1 MLTRLI
7 VTEKPSVAMRYA
19 SVLGVKGRQDGYL
32 EGRGYLISWCFG
44 HLWGLADADAYDPKY
59 KKWNQSDLP
68 ILPTTW
74 QYQLL
79 PGSQKQMALLRRLMD
94 RADVTEIVNACDP
107 GREGELIFRNV
118 YNLAQCTKP
127 MLRLWVSSM
136 EDEAIREGFAHLRPG
151 LAFNGVYEA
160 ALCRAQADWL
170 VGINATRLF
179 STAYH
184 RTLVIGRVI
193 SPTLSMVVNREQEI
207 AGHKPETFYKV
218 AFQCAGLTAV
228 TEKMDKAQAE
238 ALAAQCAGQ
247 TAVVEE
253 LRETEQVRTAP
264 ALLDLTALQRLANK
278 QLGYTAQQTLDYAQS
293 LYEKKLLTYPRTDSR
308 YLTEDM
314 ADGVSSLAQLCAA
327 IAEEDPPEAILEKQ
341 VCCNGKVTDHTALLP
356 TRSAGAADLSVL
368 PAPELKLLQL
378 VARQVLLSVSPPWV
392 RKETE
397 VTLSCGGARFT
408 AKGVITT
415 QPGWRT
421 YQPSEEKTLPQL
433 TQGQELAVGQAE
445 VKEGVTK
452 PPAHYTE
459 ASLLAAMEQAGRQ
472 DQPEDAHNGAPAQ
485 AQRSGLRGEK
495 EGQRNGADARLPAGA
510 ASWSLSRRGIG
521 TAATRAGILER
532 LVSQGFVQRVKSKDG
547 QAAMLIPAQGG
558 SALAAILP
566 EPLRSPQLTAQW
578 EWSLQKIED
587 GLLEPEA
594 FLAEVQ
600 EMVTGLVSGFTPV
613 EDAEYL
619 FPSNRPVVGTC
630 PRCGRE
636 VTESPK
642 GFFCENPRCRFA
654 LWRDNRFFTNKQFAL
669 TKEKA
674 QALLQ
679 HGEVFAEHLYS
690 EKTGSYYD
698 ATIALDTS
706 APVPRY
712 FLKYGQ

>member
-59 KKWNQSDLP
+59 KKWNQTDLP

-218 AFQCAGLTAV
+218 AIRCAGLTAV

-327 IAEEDPPEAILEKQ
+327 IAEEDPPEAILAGQ

-368 PAPELKLLQL
+368 PSPELKLLQL
-378 VARQVLLSVSPPWV
+378 VARQVLLAVSPPWV

-397 VTLSCGGARFT
+397 VTISCSGARFT
-408 AKGVITT
+408 AKGNVTT
-415 QPGWRT
+415 QPGWRK

-433 TQGQELAVGQAE
+433 TQGQELAVDQAE

-459 ASLLAAMEQAGRQ
+459 ASLLAAMEQAGREE
-472 DQPEDAHNGAPAQ
+472 QPKDT
-485 AQRSGLRGEK
+485 QRK
-495 EGQRNGADARLPAGA
+495 
-510 ASWSLSRRGIG
+510 GIG

-532 LVSQGFVQRVKSKDG
+532 LVNQGFVQRVKGKDG
-547 QAAMLIPAQGG
+547 QAAALIPAQSG

-594 FLAEVQ
+594 FLSEVQ
-600 EMVTGLVSGFTPV
+600 EMVTGLVSDFAPV

-698 ATIALDTS
+698 ATIVLDTS

>member
-7 VTEKPSVAMRYA
+7 VTEKPSVAMRYSA
-19 SVLGVKGRQDGYL
+19 VLGVKGRQDGYL
-32 EGRGYLISWCFG
+32 EGRDYLISWCFG
-44 HLWGLADADAYDPKY
+44 HLWGLADAVAYDPKY
-59 KKWNQSDLP
+59 KKWNQTDLP

-94 RADVTEIVNACDP
+94 REDVTEIVNACDP

-207 AGHKPETFYKV
+207 AGHKSETFYRV
-218 AFQCAGLTAV
+218 CLTCEGVVFQS
-228 TEKMDKAQAE
+228 EKLDQAQAE

-247 TAVVEE
+247 TVVVEE

-314 ADGVSSLAQLCAA
+314 ADGVPALAQLCAT

-356 TRSAGAADLSVL
+356 THSAGAADLSVL

-378 VARQVLLSVSPPWV
+378 VAHQVLLAVSPPWV

-397 VTLSCGGARFT
+397 VTISCSGAHFT
-408 AKGVITT
+408 AKGSVTT

-433 TQGQELAVGQAE
+433 TQGQELAVDQAE

-472 DQPEDAHNGAPAQ
+472 DQPEDAQ
-485 AQRSGLRGEK
+485 
-495 EGQRNGADARLPAGA
+495 
-510 ASWSLSRRGIG
+510 RRGIG

-532 LVSQGFVQRVKSKDG
+532 LVSQGFVQRVKGKDG
-547 QAAMLIPAQGG
+547 QAATLIPAQSG

-587 GLLEPEA
+587 GLLEPEV

-654 LWRDNRFFTNKQFAL
+654 LWRDNRFFTNKQFYL

-698 ATIALDTS
+698 ATIVLDTS

>member
-44 HLWGLADADAYDPKY
+44 HLWGLADAVAYDPKY

-94 RADVTEIVNACDP
+94 REDVTEIVNACDP

-207 AGHKPETFYKV
+207 AGHKPETFYRV
-218 AFQCAGLTAV
+218 CLTCEGVVFQS
-228 TEKMDKAQAE
+228 EKLDQAQAE

-314 ADGVSSLAQLCAA
+314 ADGVPALAQLCAA
-327 IAEEDPPEAILEKQ
+327 ITEEDPPEAILEKQ

-368 PAPELKLLQL
+368 PTPELKLLQL
-378 VARQVLLSVSPPWV
+378 VAHQVLLAVSPPWV

-408 AKGVITT
+408 AKGAFTT
-415 QPGWRT
+415 LPGWRK
-421 YQPSEEKTLPQL
+421 YQPSEDKALPQL
-433 TQGQELAVGQAE
+433 TQGQELSVDHAE

-459 ASLLAAMEQAGRQ
+459 ASLLAAMEQAGREE
-472 DQPEDAHNGAPAQ
+472 QP
-485 AQRSGLRGEK
+485 K
-495 EGQRNGADARLPAGA
+495 ETQ
-510 ASWSLSRRGIG
+510 RRGIG

-532 LVSQGFVQRVKSKDG
+532 LVSQGFVQRVKGKDG
-547 QAAMLIPAQGG
+547 QAATLIPAQSG

-594 FLAEVQ
+594 FLSEVQ
-600 EMVTGLVSGFTPV
+600 EMVTGLVADFAPV

-698 ATIALDTS
+698 ATIVLDTS

>member
-1 MLTRLI
+1 MNKRYINQDKYGGMLTRLI
-7 VTEKPSVAMRYA
+7 ITEKPSVAMRYA
-19 SVLGVKGRQDGYL
+19 AVLGVKGRQDGYM

-44 HLWGLADADAYDPKY
+44 HLWGLADAVAYDPKY
-59 KKWNQSDLP
+59 KKWNQADLP

-218 AFQCAGLTAV
+218 AIQCAGLTAV

-356 TRSAGAADLSVL
+356 TRSAGEADLSVL

-378 VARQVLLSVSPPWV
+378 VAHQVLLAVSPPWV
-392 RKETE
+392 RQETE

-408 AKGVITT
+408 AKGTFTT

-421 YQPSEEKTLPQL
+421 YQPSEEKALPQL
-433 TQGQELAVGQAE
+433 TQGQELTVDHAE

-459 ASLLAAMEQAGRQ
+459 ASLLAAMEQAGREE
-472 DQPEDAHNGAPAQ
+472 QPKD
-485 AQRSGLRGEK
+485 AQRK
-495 EGQRNGADARLPAGA
+495 
-510 ASWSLSRRGIG
+510 GIG

-532 LVSQGFVQRVKSKDG
+532 LVNQGFVQRVKGKDG
-547 QAAMLIPAQGG
+547 QGATLIPAQSG

-698 ATIALDTS
+698 ATIVLDTS

>member
-59 KKWNQSDLP
+59 KKWNQTDLP

-94 RADVTEIVNACDP
+94 REDVTEIVNACDP

-136 EDEAIREGFAHLRPG
+136 EDEAIREGFARLRPG

-218 AFQCAGLTAV
+218 AIQYTGLTAV

-314 ADGVSSLAQLCAA
+314 ADGVPALAQLCAA

-368 PAPELKLLQL
+368 PTPELKLLQL
-378 VARQVLLSVSPPWV
+378 VAHQVLLAVSPPWV

-397 VTLSCGGARFT
+397 VTLSCGGACFT
-408 AKGVITT
+408 VKGTVTT

-421 YQPSEEKTLPQL
+421 YQPSEEKALPQL
-433 TQGQELAVGQAE
+433 TQGQELAVEQAE

-459 ASLLAAMEQAGRQ
+459 ASLLAAMEQAGR
-472 DQPEDAHNGAPAQ
+472 DEQP
-485 AQRSGLRGEK
+485 K
-495 EGQRNGADARLPAGA
+495 ETQ
-510 ASWSLSRRGIG
+510 RRGIG

-532 LVSQGFVQRVKSKDG
+532 LVNQGFVQRVKGKDG
-547 QAAMLIPAQGG
+547 QAATLIPAQSG

-594 FLAEVQ
+594 FLSEVQ
-600 EMVTGLVSGFTPV
+600 EMVKGLVSGFTPV

-654 LWRDNRFFTNKQFAL
+654 LWRDNRFFTNKQFTL

-698 ATIALDTS
+698 ATIVLDTS

>member
-7 VTEKPSVAMRYA
+7 ITEKPSVAMRYA
-19 SVLGVKGRQDGYL
+19 AVLGVKGRQDGYL

-44 HLWGLADADAYDPKY
+44 HLWGLADAVAYDPKY
-59 KKWNQSDLP
+59 KKWNQTDLP
-68 ILPTTW
+68 ILPATW

-79 PGSQKQMALLRRLMD
+79 PRSQKQMALLRRLMD

-193 SPTLSMVVNREQEI
+193 SPTLSMVVSREQEI

-218 AFQCAGLTAV
+218 AIQCAGLTAV

-314 ADGVSSLAQLCAA
+314 ADGVPALAQLCAA

-378 VARQVLLSVSPPWV
+378 VAHQVLLAVSPPWV
-392 RKETE
+392 RQETE

-408 AKGVITT
+408 AKGVVTT

-421 YQPSEEKTLPQL
+421 YQPQEEKALPQL
-433 TQGQELAVGQAE
+433 TQGQELAVDHAE

-459 ASLLAAMEQAGRQ
+459 ASLLAAMEQAGR
-472 DQPEDAHNGAPAQ
+472 DEQPKEAQ
-485 AQRSGLRGEK
+485 
-495 EGQRNGADARLPAGA
+495 
-510 ASWSLSRRGIG
+510 RRGIG

-532 LVSQGFVQRVKSKDG
+532 LVNQGFVQRVKGKDG
-547 QAAMLIPAQGG
+547 QAATLIPAQSG

-594 FLAEVQ
+594 FLSEVQ
-600 EMVTGLVSGFTPV
+600 KMVTGLVSGFAPV

-654 LWRDNRFFTNKQFAL
+654 LWRDNRFFTNKQFSL

-674 QALLQ
+674 QTLLQ

-698 ATIALDTS
+698 ATIVLDTS

>member
-1 MLTRLI
+1 MNKRYINQDKYGGMLTRLI
-7 VTEKPSVAMRYA
+7 ITEKPSVAMRYA
-19 SVLGVKGRQDGYL
+19 AVLGVKGRQDGYL

-207 AGHKPETFYKV
+207 AGHKPETFYRV
-218 AFQCAGLTAV
+218 CLTCEGVVFQS
-228 TEKMDKAQAE
+228 EKLDQAQAE

-247 TAVVEE
+247 TAVVEK

-314 ADGVSSLAQLCAA
+314 ADGVFSLAQLCAA
-327 IAEEDPPEAILEKQ
+327 IAEEEPPETILAGQ
-341 VCCNGKVTDHTALLP
+341 VCCNGKVTDHMALLP

-368 PAPELKLLQL
+368 PTPELKLLQL
-378 VARQVLLSVSPPWV
+378 VAHQVLLAVSPPWV
-392 RKETE
+392 RTETE

-408 AKGVITT
+408 VKGTVTT
-415 QPGWRT
+415 QPGWRR
-421 YQPSEEKTLPQL
+421 YQPSEEKALPQL
-433 TQGQELAVGQAE
+433 TQGQELAIKQAE

-459 ASLLAAMEQAGRQ
+459 ASLLAAMEQAER
-472 DQPEDAHNGAPAQ
+472 DEQP
-485 AQRSGLRGEK
+485 K
-495 EGQRNGADARLPAGA
+495 ETQ
-510 ASWSLSRRGIG
+510 RRGIG

-532 LVSQGFVQRVKSKDG
+532 LVSQGFVQRVKGKDG
-547 QAAMLIPAQGG
+547 QAATLIPAQSG

-594 FLAEVQ
+594 FLSEVQ
-600 EMVTGLVSGFTPV
+600 EMVTGLVSDFAPV
-613 EDAEYL
+613 ENAEYL

-630 PRCGRE
+630 PHCGRE

-654 LWRDNRFFTNKQFAL
+654 LWRDNRFFTNKQFYL

-698 ATIALDTS
+698 ATIVLDTS

>member
-1 MLTRLI
+1 
-7 VTEKPSVAMRYA
+7 MRYSA
-19 SVLGVKGRQDGYL
+19 VLGVKGRQDGYL

-44 HLWGLADADAYDPKY
+44 HLWGLADAVAYDPKY
-59 KKWNQSDLP
+59 KKWNQTDLP
-68 ILPTTW
+68 ILPSTW

-79 PGSQKQMALLRRLMD
+79 PRSQKQMVLLRRLMD
-94 RADVTEIVNACDP
+94 REDVTEIVNACDP

-218 AFQCAGLTAV
+218 AIQCAGLTAI

-238 ALAAQCAGQ
+238 ALAALCARQ

-314 ADGVSSLAQLCAA
+314 ADSVPELAQLCAA

-378 VARQVLLSVSPPWV
+378 VARQVLLAVSPPWV
-392 RKETE
+392 RQETE
-397 VTLSCGGARFT
+397 VTLSCGVARFT
-408 AKGVITT
+408 AKGTVTT

-421 YQPSEEKTLPQL
+421 YQPSEEKALPQL
-433 TQGQELAVGQAE
+433 TQGQELAVEQAE

-472 DQPEDAHNGAPAQ
+472 DQPENAQ
-485 AQRSGLRGEK
+485 
-495 EGQRNGADARLPAGA
+495 
-510 ASWSLSRRGIG
+510 RRGIG

-532 LVSQGFVQRVKSKDG
+532 LVSQGFVQRVKGKDG
-547 QAAMLIPAQGG
+547 QAATLIPAQSG

-587 GLLEPEA
+587 GLLEPEG
-594 FLAEVQ
+594 FLSEVQ
-600 EMVTGLVSGFTPV
+600 EMVKGLVADFAPV
-613 EDAEYL
+613 EDTEYL

-698 ATIALDTS
+698 ATIVLDTS

>member
-1 MLTRLI
+1 MNKRYINQDKYGGMLTRLI
-7 VTEKPSVAMRYA
+7 ITEKPSVAMRYA
-19 SVLGVKGRQDGYL
+19 AVLGVKGRQDGYL

-44 HLWGLADADAYDPKY
+44 HLWGLADAVAYDPKY

-207 AGHKPETFYKV
+207 ARHKPETFYKV
-218 AFQCAGLTAV
+218 VIQCAGLTAV

-314 ADGVSSLAQLCAA
+314 ADGVPALAQLCAA

-368 PAPELKLLQL
+368 PTPELKLLQL
-378 VARQVLLSVSPPWV
+378 VAHQVLLAVSPPWV

-397 VTLSCGGARFT
+397 VTLSCSGARFT
-408 AKGVITT
+408 AKGTVTT
-415 QPGWRT
+415 QPGWRR

-433 TQGQELAVGQAE
+433 TQGQELAVEQAE

-459 ASLLAAMEQAGRQ
+459 ASLLAAMEQAGK
-472 DQPEDAHNGAPAQ
+472 DEQP
-485 AQRSGLRGEK
+485 K
-495 EGQRNGADARLPAGA
+495 ETQ
-510 ASWSLSRRGIG
+510 RRGIG

-532 LVSQGFVQRVKSKDG
+532 LVSQGFVQRVKGKDG
-547 QAAMLIPAQGG
+547 QAATLIPAQSG

-594 FLAEVQ
+594 FLSEVQ

-654 LWRDNRFFTNKQFAL
+654 LWRDNRFFTNKQFSL

-679 HGEVFAEHLYS
+679 RGEVFAEHLYS

-698 ATIALDTS
+698 ATIVLDTS

>member
-1 MLTRLI
+1 
-7 VTEKPSVAMRYA
+7 MRYA
-19 SVLGVKGRQDGYL
+19 AVLGVKGRQDGYL

-44 HLWGLADADAYDPKY
+44 HLWGLADAVAYDPKY

-94 RADVTEIVNACDP
+94 REDVTEIVNACDP

-207 AGHKPETFYKV
+207 AGHKPETFYRV
-218 AFQCAGLTAV
+218 CLTCEGVVFQS
-228 TEKMDKAQAE
+228 EKMDQAQAE
-238 ALAAQCAGQ
+238 ALAAQCSGQ

-314 ADGVSSLAQLCAA
+314 ADGIPVLAQLCAA
-327 IAEEDPPEAILEKQ
+327 ITEEDPPEAILAGQ

-368 PAPELKLLQL
+368 PTPELKLLQL
-378 VARQVLLSVSPPWV
+378 VAHQVLLAVSPPWV
-392 RKETE
+392 RQETE
-397 VTLSCGGARFT
+397 ATLSCGGARFT
-408 AKGVITT
+408 AKGTVTT
-415 QPGWRT
+415 QPGWRK

-433 TQGQELAVGQAE
+433 TQGQELAVDQAE

-459 ASLLAAMEQAGRQ
+459 ASLLAAMEQAGREE
-472 DQPEDAHNGAPAQ
+472 QP
-485 AQRSGLRGEK
+485 K
-495 EGQRNGADARLPAGA
+495 ETQ
-510 ASWSLSRRGIG
+510 RRGIG

-532 LVSQGFVQRVKSKDG
+532 LVSQGFVQRVKGKDG
-547 QAAMLIPAQGG
+547 QAATLIPAQSG

-594 FLAEVQ
+594 FLSEVQ
-600 EMVTGLVSGFTPV
+600 EMVTGLVADFAPV

-698 ATIALDTS
+698 ATIVLDTS

>member
-59 KKWNQSDLP
+59 KKWNQADLP

-94 RADVTEIVNACDP
+94 REDVTEIVNACDP

-218 AFQCAGLTAV
+218 EIQCAGLTAV

-238 ALAAQCAGQ
+238 AQAAQCAGQ
-247 TAVVEE
+247 IAVVEE

-314 ADGVSSLAQLCAA
+314 ADGVPALAQFCAA
-327 IAEEDPPEAILEKQ
+327 IVEEEPPEAILAGQ

-368 PAPELKLLQL
+368 PTPELKLLQL
-378 VARQVLLSVSPPWV
+378 VAHQVLLAVSPPWV

-408 AKGVITT
+408 AKGAFTT
-415 QPGWRT
+415 LPGWRK

-433 TQGQELAVGQAE
+433 TQGQELTVDHAE

-459 ASLLAAMEQAGRQ
+459 ASLLAAMEQAGREE
-472 DQPEDAHNGAPAQ
+472 QPKDT
-485 AQRSGLRGEK
+485 QRK
-495 EGQRNGADARLPAGA
+495 
-510 ASWSLSRRGIG
+510 GIG

-532 LVSQGFVQRVKSKDG
+532 LVSQGFVQRVKGKDD
-547 QAAMLIPAQGG
+547 QAATLIPAQSG

-587 GLLEPEA
+587 GLLEPEV
-594 FLAEVQ
+594 FLSEVQ
-600 EMVTGLVSGFTPV
+600 EMVMGLVSDFAPV

-698 ATIALDTS
+698 ATIVLDTS

>member
-7 VTEKPSVAMRYA
+7 ITEKPSVAMRYA
-19 SVLGVKGRQDGYL
+19 AVLGVKGRQDGYL

-44 HLWGLADADAYDPKY
+44 HLWGLADAVAYDPKY
-59 KKWNQSDLP
+59 KKWNQADLP

-74 QYQLL
+74 RYQLL

-118 YNLAQCTKP
+118 YNLALCTKP

-207 AGHKPETFYKV
+207 ARHKPETFYKV
-218 AFQCAGLTAV
+218 VIQCAGLTAV

-314 ADGVSSLAQLCAA
+314 ADGVPALAQLCAA

-368 PAPELKLLQL
+368 PTPELKLLQL
-378 VARQVLLSVSPPWV
+378 VAHQVLLAVSPPWV

-397 VTLSCGGARFT
+397 VTISCSGARFT
-408 AKGVITT
+408 AKGNVTT
-415 QPGWRT
+415 QPGWRR

-433 TQGQELAVGQAE
+433 TQGQELAVDHAE

-532 LVSQGFVQRVKSKDG
+532 LVNQGFVQRVKGKDG
-547 QAAMLIPAQGG
+547 QAATLIPAQSG

-566 EPLRSPQLTAQW
+566 APLRSPQLTAQW

-587 GLLEPEA
+587 GLLEPEV
-594 FLAEVQ
+594 FLSEVQ
-600 EMVTGLVSGFTPV
+600 EMVTGLVSDFAPV

-698 ATIALDTS
+698 TTIVLDTS

>member
-1 MLTRLI
+1 
-7 VTEKPSVAMRYA
+7 MRYSA
-19 SVLGVKGRQDGYL
+19 VLGVKGRQDGYL
-32 EGRGYLISWCFG
+32 EGRGYLVSWCFG
-44 HLWGLADADAYDPKY
+44 HLWGLADAVAYDPKY
-59 KKWNQSDLP
+59 KKWNQTDLP

-207 AGHKPETFYKV
+207 AGHKSETFYRV
-218 AFQCAGLTAV
+218 CLTCEGVVFQS
-228 TEKMDKAQAE
+228 EKLDQAQAE

-314 ADGVSSLAQLCAA
+314 ADGVPALAQLCAA

-378 VARQVLLSVSPPWV
+378 VARQVLLAVSPPWV
-392 RKETE
+392 RMETE
-397 VTLSCGGARFT
+397 VTLSCGGAYFT
-408 AKGVITT
+408 AKGAVTT

-421 YQPSEEKTLPQL
+421 YQPSEEKALPQL
-433 TQGQELAVGQAE
+433 TQGQELTVDHAE

-459 ASLLAAMEQAGRQ
+459 ASLLAAMEQAGR
-472 DQPEDAHNGAPAQ
+472 DEQP
-485 AQRSGLRGEK
+485 K
-495 EGQRNGADARLPAGA
+495 ETQ
-510 ASWSLSRRGIG
+510 RRGIG

-532 LVSQGFVQRVKSKDG
+532 LVSQGFVQRVKGKDG
-547 QAAMLIPAQGG
+547 QAATLIPAQSG

-600 EMVTGLVSGFTPV
+600 EMVTGLVSDFAPV

-630 PRCGRE
+630 PCCGRE

-698 ATIALDTS
+698 ATIVLDTS

>member
-59 KKWNQSDLP
+59 KKWNQADLP

-94 RADVTEIVNACDP
+94 REDVTEIVNACDP

-218 AFQCAGLTAV
+218 EIQCAGLTAV

-238 ALAAQCAGQ
+238 AQAAQCAGQ
-247 TAVVEE
+247 IAVVEE

-314 ADGVSSLAQLCAA
+314 ADGVPALAQFCAA
-327 IAEEDPPEAILEKQ
+327 IVEEEPPEAILAGQ

-368 PAPELKLLQL
+368 PTPELKLLQL
-378 VARQVLLSVSPPWV
+378 VAHQVLLAVSPPWV

-397 VTLSCGGARFT
+397 VTISCSGARFT
-408 AKGVITT
+408 AKGAVTT
-415 QPGWRT
+415 QPGWRK
-421 YQPSEEKTLPQL
+421 YQPQEEKTMPLL
-433 TQGQELAVGQAE
+433 TQGQELAVDHAE

-459 ASLLAAMEQAGRQ
+459 ASLLAAMEQAGREE
-472 DQPEDAHNGAPAQ
+472 QPKDT
-485 AQRSGLRGEK
+485 QRK
-495 EGQRNGADARLPAGA
+495 
-510 ASWSLSRRGIG
+510 GIG

-532 LVSQGFVQRVKSKDG
+532 LVSQGFVQRVKGKDD
-547 QAAMLIPAQGG
+547 QAATLIPAQSG

-587 GLLEPEA
+587 GLLEPEV
-594 FLAEVQ
+594 FLSEVQ
-600 EMVTGLVSGFTPV
+600 EMVKGLVADFAPV

-698 ATIALDTS
+698 ATIVLDTS

>member
-7 VTEKPSVAMRYA
+7 ITEKPSVAMRYA
-19 SVLGVKGRQDGYL
+19 AVLGVKGRQDGYL

-44 HLWGLADADAYDPKY
+44 HLWGLADAVAYDPKY

-218 AFQCAGLTAV
+218 EIQCAGLTAV

-238 ALAAQCAGQ
+238 AQAAQCAGQ
-247 TAVVEE
+247 IAVVEE

-314 ADGVSSLAQLCAA
+314 ADGVPALAQLCAA

-368 PAPELKLLQL
+368 PTPELKLLQL
-378 VARQVLLSVSPPWV
+378 VAHQVLLAVSPPWV
-392 RKETE
+392 RQETE
-397 VTLSCGGARFT
+397 VTLSCGGTRFT
-408 AKGVITT
+408 VKGTYTT
-415 QPGWRT
+415 QPGWRR

-433 TQGQELAVGQAE
+433 TQGQELAVEHAE

-459 ASLLAAMEQAGRQ
+459 ASLLAAMEQAGR
-472 DQPEDAHNGAPAQ
+472 DEQP
-485 AQRSGLRGEK
+485 K
-495 EGQRNGADARLPAGA
+495 ETQ
-510 ASWSLSRRGIG
+510 RRGIG

-532 LVSQGFVQRVKSKDG
+532 LVNQGFVQRVKGKDG
-547 QAAMLIPAQGG
+547 QAATLIPAQSG

-566 EPLRSPQLTAQW
+566 DPLRSPQLTAQW

-587 GLLEPEA
+587 GLLESEV
-594 FLAEVQ
+594 FLSEVQ

-679 HGEVFAEHLYS
+679 RGEVFAEHLYS

-698 ATIALDTS
+698 ATIVLDTS

>member
-59 KKWNQSDLP
+59 KKWNQTDLP

-94 RADVTEIVNACDP
+94 REDVTEIVNACDP

-136 EDEAIREGFAHLRPG
+136 EDEAIREGFARLRPG

-207 AGHKPETFYKV
+207 ASHKPQTFYKV
-218 AFQCAGLTAV
+218 AIECAGLTAV

-238 ALAAQCAGQ
+238 ALATQCAGQ

-314 ADGVSSLAQLCAA
+314 ADGVPALAQFCAA
-327 IAEEDPPEAILEKQ
+327 IVEEEPPEAILAGQ

-368 PAPELKLLQL
+368 PTPELKLLQL
-378 VARQVLLSVSPPWV
+378 VAHQVLLAVSPPWV

-397 VTLSCGGARFT
+397 VTLSCGGTRFT
-408 AKGVITT
+408 VKGTYTT

-421 YQPSEEKTLPQL
+421 YQPSEEKALPQL
-433 TQGQELAVGQAE
+433 TQGQELAVEQAE

-459 ASLLAAMEQAGRQ
+459 ASLLAAMEQAGR
-472 DQPEDAHNGAPAQ
+472 DEQP
-485 AQRSGLRGEK
+485 K
-495 EGQRNGADARLPAGA
+495 ETQ
-510 ASWSLSRRGIG
+510 RRGIG

-532 LVSQGFVQRVKSKDG
+532 LVNQGFVQRVKGKDG
-547 QAAMLIPAQGG
+547 QAATLIPAQSG

-594 FLAEVQ
+594 FLSEVQ
-600 EMVTGLVSGFTPV
+600 EMVKGLVSGFTPV

-698 ATIALDTS
+698 ATIVLDTS

>member
-19 SVLGVKGRQDGYL
+19 AVLGVKGRQDGYL
-32 EGRGYLISWCFG
+32 EGRDYLISWCFG
-44 HLWGLADADAYDPKY
+44 HLWGLADAVAYDPKY
-59 KKWNQSDLP
+59 KKWNQTDLP

-94 RADVTEIVNACDP
+94 REDVTEIVNACDP

-207 AGHKPETFYKV
+207 AGHKPETFYRV
-218 AFQCAGLTAV
+218 CLTCEGVVFQS
-228 TEKMDKAQAE
+228 EKMDQAQAE
-238 ALAAQCAGQ
+238 ALAAQCSGQ

-253 LRETEQVRTAP
+253 LLETEQVRTAP

-314 ADGVSSLAQLCAA
+314 ADGIPVLAQLCAA
-327 IAEEDPPEAILEKQ
+327 ITEEDPPEAILAGQ

-368 PAPELKLLQL
+368 PTPELKLLQL
-378 VARQVLLSVSPPWV
+378 VAHQVLLAVSPPWV
-392 RKETE
+392 RQETE
-397 VTLSCGGARFT
+397 ATLSCGGARFT
-408 AKGVITT
+408 AKGTVTT
-415 QPGWRT
+415 QPGWRK

-433 TQGQELAVGQAE
+433 TQGQELAVDQAE

-459 ASLLAAMEQAGRQ
+459 ASLLAAMEQAGREE
-472 DQPEDAHNGAPAQ
+472 QP
-485 AQRSGLRGEK
+485 K
-495 EGQRNGADARLPAGA
+495 ETQ
-510 ASWSLSRRGIG
+510 RRGIG

-532 LVSQGFVQRVKSKDG
+532 LVSQGFVQRVRGKDG
-547 QAAMLIPAQGG
+547 QTATLIPAQSG

-594 FLAEVQ
+594 FLSEVQ
-600 EMVTGLVSGFTPV
+600 EMVTGLVADFAPV

-698 ATIALDTS
+698 ATIVLDTS

>member
-1 MLTRLI
+1 MNKRYINQDKYGGMLTRLI
-7 VTEKPSVAMRYA
+7 ITEKPSVAMRYA
-19 SVLGVKGRQDGYL
+19 AVLGVKGRQDGYL
-32 EGRGYLISWCFG
+32 EGRGYLVSWCFG
-44 HLWGLADADAYDPKY
+44 HLWGLADAVAYAPKY
-59 KKWNQSDLP
+59 KKWNQNDLP

-94 RADVTEIVNACDP
+94 REDVTEIVNACDP

-207 AGHKPETFYKV
+207 ASYKPETFYKV
-218 AFQCAGLTAV
+218 AIQCAGLTAV

-238 ALAAQCAGQ
+238 ALAAQCARQ

-314 ADGVSSLAQLCAA
+314 ADGVPELAQLCAA

-378 VARQVLLSVSPPWV
+378 VAHQVLLAVSPPWV
-392 RKETE
+392 RQETE
-397 VTLSCGGARFT
+397 VTLSCGGAYFT
-408 AKGVITT
+408 AKGVVTT
-415 QPGWRT
+415 QPGWRR
-421 YQPSEEKTLPQL
+421 YQPSEEKALPQL
-433 TQGQELAVGQAE
+433 TQGQELAVEQAE

-472 DQPEDAHNGAPAQ
+472 DQPEDAQ
-485 AQRSGLRGEK
+485 
-495 EGQRNGADARLPAGA
+495 
-510 ASWSLSRRGIG
+510 RRGIG

-532 LVSQGFVQRVKSKDG
+532 LVNQGFVQRVKGKDG
-547 QAAMLIPAQGG
+547 QAATLISAQSG

-587 GLLEPEA
+587 GLLESEV
-594 FLAEVQ
+594 FLSEVQ
-600 EMVTGLVSGFTPV
+600 EMVTGLVSNFVPV

-654 LWRDNRFFTNKQFAL
+654 LWRDNRFFTNKQFSL

-674 QALLQ
+674 QALLKQ
-679 HGEVFAEHLYS
+679 GEVFAEHLYS

-698 ATIALDTS
+698 ATIVLDTS

>member
-1 MLTRLI
+1 
-7 VTEKPSVAMRYA
+7 MRYA
-19 SVLGVKGRQDGYL
+19 AVLGVKGRQDGYL

-94 RADVTEIVNACDP
+94 REDVTEIVNACDP

-207 AGHKPETFYKV
+207 AGHKPETFYRV
-218 AFQCAGLTAV
+218 CLTCEGVVFQS
-228 TEKMDKAQAE
+228 EKMDQAQAE

-247 TAVVEE
+247 TVVVEE

-314 ADGVSSLAQLCAA
+314 ADGVPALAQFCAA
-327 IAEEDPPEAILEKQ
+327 IVEEEPPEAILAGQ

-368 PAPELKLLQL
+368 PTPELKLLQL
-378 VARQVLLSVSPPWV
+378 VAHQVLLAVSPPWV
-392 RKETE
+392 QQETE

-408 AKGVITT
+408 AKGTVTT
-415 QPGWRT
+415 QPGWRR
-421 YQPSEEKTLPQL
+421 YQPSEEKALPLL
-433 TQGQELAVGQAE
+433 TQGQELIVEQAE

-452 PPAHYTE
+452 PPAHYTD
-459 ASLLAAMEQAGRQ
+459 ASLLAAMEQAGREE
-472 DQPEDAHNGAPAQ
+472 QPKDT
-485 AQRSGLRGEK
+485 QRK
-495 EGQRNGADARLPAGA
+495 
-510 ASWSLSRRGIG
+510 GIG

-532 LVSQGFVQRVKSKDG
+532 LVSQGFVQRVKGKDG
-547 QAAMLIPAQGG
+547 QAATLIPSQSG

-594 FLAEVQ
+594 FLSEVQ

-654 LWRDNRFFTNKQFAL
+654 LWRDNRFFTNKQFLL

-698 ATIALDTS
+698 ATIVLDTS

>member
-7 VTEKPSVAMRYA
+7 ITEKPSVAMRYA
-19 SVLGVKGRQDGYL
+19 AVLGVKGRQDGYL

-44 HLWGLADADAYDPKY
+44 HLWGLADAVAYDPKY
-59 KKWNQSDLP
+59 KKWNQTDLP

-74 QYQLL
+74 QYHLL

-218 AFQCAGLTAV
+218 AIQCAGLTAV

-314 ADGVSSLAQLCAA
+314 ADGVPALAQLCAA

-378 VARQVLLSVSPPWV
+378 VARQVLLAVSPPWV
-392 RKETE
+392 RMETE
-397 VTLSCGGARFT
+397 VTLSCGGAYFT
-408 AKGVITT
+408 AKGAVTT

-421 YQPSEEKTLPQL
+421 YQPSEEKALPQL
-433 TQGQELAVGQAE
+433 TQGQELTVDHAE

-459 ASLLAAMEQAGRQ
+459 ASLLAAMEQAGR
-472 DQPEDAHNGAPAQ
+472 DEQP
-485 AQRSGLRGEK
+485 K
-495 EGQRNGADARLPAGA
+495 ETQ
-510 ASWSLSRRGIG
+510 RRGIG

-532 LVSQGFVQRVKSKDG
+532 LVNQGFVQRVKGKDS
-547 QAAMLIPAQGG
+547 QAATLIPSQSG

-587 GLLEPEA
+587 GLLEPEV

-698 ATIALDTS
+698 ATIVLDTS

>member
-19 SVLGVKGRQDGYL
+19 AVLGVKGRQDGYL

-44 HLWGLADADAYDPKY
+44 HLWGLADAVAYDPKY

-207 AGHKPETFYKV
+207 AGHKPETFYRV
-218 AFQCAGLTAV
+218 CLTCEGVVFQS
-228 TEKMDKAQAE
+228 EKMDQAQAE
-238 ALAAQCAGQ
+238 ALAAQCSGQ

-314 ADGVSSLAQLCAA
+314 ADGIPVLAQLCAA
-327 IAEEDPPEAILEKQ
+327 ITEEDPPEAILAGQ

-368 PAPELKLLQL
+368 PTPELKLLQL
-378 VARQVLLSVSPPWV
+378 VAHQVLLAVSPPWV
-392 RKETE
+392 RQETE
-397 VTLSCGGARFT
+397 ATLSCGGARFT
-408 AKGVITT
+408 AKGTVTT
-415 QPGWRT
+415 QPGWRK

-433 TQGQELAVGQAE
+433 TQGQELAVDQAE

-459 ASLLAAMEQAGRQ
+459 ASLLAAMEQAGREE
-472 DQPEDAHNGAPAQ
+472 QP
-485 AQRSGLRGEK
+485 K
-495 EGQRNGADARLPAGA
+495 ETQ
-510 ASWSLSRRGIG
+510 RRGIG

-532 LVSQGFVQRVKSKDG
+532 LVSQGFVQRVKGKDG
-547 QAAMLIPAQGG
+547 QAATLIPAQSG

-594 FLAEVQ
+594 FLSEVQ
-600 EMVTGLVSGFTPV
+600 EMVTGLVADFAPV

-698 ATIALDTS
+698 ATIVLDTS

>member
-1 MLTRLI
+1 MIIGGMLTRLI
-7 VTEKPSVAMRYA
+7 ITEKPSVAMRYA
-19 SVLGVKGRQDGYL
+19 AVLGVKGRQDGYL

-59 KKWNQSDLP
+59 KKWNQADLP

-94 RADVTEIVNACDP
+94 REDVTEIVNACDP

-207 AGHKPETFYKV
+207 AGHKPETFYK
-218 AFQCAGLTAV
+218 AAIQCAGLTAV

-314 ADGVSSLAQLCAA
+314 ADGVPELAQLCAA

-356 TRSAGAADLSVL
+356 THSAGAADLSVL

-397 VTLSCGGARFT
+397 VTLSCGGTRFT
-408 AKGVITT
+408 AKGTFTT
-415 QPGWRT
+415 LPGWRK
-421 YQPSEEKTLPQL
+421 YQPSEEKALPQL
-433 TQGQELAVGQAE
+433 TQRQELAVEQAE

-459 ASLLAAMEQAGRQ
+459 ASLLAAMEQAGR
-472 DQPEDAHNGAPAQ
+472 DEQP
-485 AQRSGLRGEK
+485 K
-495 EGQRNGADARLPAGA
+495 ETQ
-510 ASWSLSRRGIG
+510 RRGIG

-532 LVSQGFVQRVKSKDG
+532 LVNQGFVQRVKGKDG
-547 QAAMLIPAQGG
+547 QAATLIPAQSG

-587 GLLEPEA
+587 GLLEPEV

-690 EKTGSYYD
+690 DKTGSYYD
-698 ATIALDTS
+698 ATIVLDTS

>member
-1 MLTRLI
+1 MI

-59 KKWNQSDLP
+59 KKWNQTDLP

-94 RADVTEIVNACDP
+94 REDVTEIVNACDP

-207 AGHKPETFYKV
+207 AGHKPETFYRV
-218 AFQCAGLTAV
+218 CLTCEGVVFQS
-228 TEKMDKAQAE
+228 EKMDQAQAE
-238 ALAAQCAGQ
+238 ALAAQCSGQ

-253 LRETEQVRTAP
+253 LLETEQVRTAP

-314 ADGVSSLAQLCAA
+314 ADGVPELAQLCAA
-327 IAEEDPPEAILEKQ
+327 ISEEDPSEAILEKQ

-378 VARQVLLSVSPPWV
+378 VAHQVLLAVSPPWV
-392 RKETE
+392 RQETE

-408 AKGVITT
+408 VKGTVTT

-421 YQPSEEKTLPQL
+421 YQPSEEKALPQL
-433 TQGQELAVGQAE
+433 TQGQELTVEQAE

-459 ASLLAAMEQAGRQ
+459 ASLLAAMEQAGR
-472 DQPEDAHNGAPAQ
+472 DEQP
-485 AQRSGLRGEK
+485 K
-495 EGQRNGADARLPAGA
+495 ETQ
-510 ASWSLSRRGIG
+510 RRGIG

-532 LVSQGFVQRVKSKDG
+532 LVSQGFVQRVKGKDG
-547 QAAMLIPAQGG
+547 QAATLIPAQSG

-594 FLAEVQ
+594 FLSEVQ
-600 EMVTGLVSGFTPV
+600 EMVKGLVSGFTPV

-654 LWRDNRFFTNKQFAL
+654 LWRDNRFFTNKQFSL

-698 ATIALDTS
+698 ATIVLDTS

>member
-59 KKWNQSDLP
+59 KKWNQADLP

-94 RADVTEIVNACDP
+94 LADVTEIVNACDP

-118 YNLAQCTKP
+118 YNLALCTKP

-193 SPTLSMVVNREQEI
+193 SPTLAMVVNREQEI
-207 AGHKPETFYKV
+207 ARHKPETFYRV
-218 AFQCAGLTAV
+218 CLTCEGVVFQSD
-228 TEKMDKAQAE
+228 KMDQAQAE

-308 YLTEDM
+308 CLTEDM
-314 ADGVSSLAQLCAA
+314 ADGVSSLARLCAA

-341 VCCNGKVTDHTALLP
+341 VCCNRKVTDHTALLP

-368 PAPELKLLQL
+368 PTPELKLLQL
-378 VARQVLLSVSPPWV
+378 VAHQVLLAVSPPWV

-397 VTLSCGGARFT
+397 VTLSCCGACFT
-408 AKGVITT
+408 AKGTVTT
-415 QPGWRT
+415 HPGWRK
-421 YQPSEEKTLPQL
+421 YQPQEEKTMPLL
-433 TQGQELAVGQAE
+433 TQGQELSVDHAE

-452 PPAHYTE
+452 PPAYYTE

-472 DQPEDAHNGAPAQ
+472 DQPEDAQ
-485 AQRSGLRGEK
+485 
-495 EGQRNGADARLPAGA
+495 
-510 ASWSLSRRGIG
+510 RRGIG

-532 LVSQGFVQRVKSKDG
+532 LVNQGFVQRVKGKDG
-547 QAAMLIPAQGG
+547 QAATLIPAQSG

-587 GLLEPEA
+587 GLLEPEV
-594 FLAEVQ
+594 FLSEVQ
-600 EMVTGLVSGFTPV
+600 EMVTGLVADFAPV

-698 ATIALDTS
+698 ATIVLDTS

>member
-32 EGRGYLISWCFG
+32 EGRDYLISWCFG

-59 KKWNQSDLP
+59 KKWNQADLP

-184 RTLVIGRVI
+184 WTLVIGRVI

-218 AFQCAGLTAV
+218 AIRCAGLTAV

-327 IAEEDPPEAILEKQ
+327 IAEEDPPEAILAGQ

-368 PAPELKLLQL
+368 PSPELKLLQL
-378 VARQVLLSVSPPWV
+378 VARQVLLAVSPPWV

-397 VTLSCGGARFT
+397 VTISCSGARFT
-408 AKGVITT
+408 AKGNVTT
-415 QPGWRT
+415 QPGWRK

-433 TQGQELAVGQAE
+433 TQGQELAVDQAE

-459 ASLLAAMEQAGRQ
+459 ASLLAAMEQAGREE
-472 DQPEDAHNGAPAQ
+472 QPKDT
-485 AQRSGLRGEK
+485 QRK
-495 EGQRNGADARLPAGA
+495 
-510 ASWSLSRRGIG
+510 GIG

-532 LVSQGFVQRVKSKDG
+532 LVNQGFVQRVKGKDG
-547 QAAMLIPAQGG
+547 QAAALIPAQSG

-594 FLAEVQ
+594 FLSEVQ

-698 ATIALDTS
+698 ATIVLDTS

>member
-1 MLTRLI
+1 
-7 VTEKPSVAMRYA
+7 MRYA
-19 SVLGVKGRQDGYL
+19 SVLGIHGRQDGYL

-44 HLWGLADADAYDPKY
+44 HLWGLADAVAYDPKY
-59 KKWNQSDLP
+59 KKWNQADLP

-94 RADVTEIVNACDP
+94 REDVTEIVNACDP

-207 AGHKPETFYKV
+207 ASHKPQTFYKV
-218 AFQCAGLTAV
+218 AIECAGLTAV

-238 ALAAQCAGQ
+238 ALATQCAGQ

-278 QLGYTAQQTLDYAQS
+278 KLGYTAQQTLDYAQS

-314 ADGVSSLAQLCAA
+314 ADGVPTLAQLCAA

-368 PAPELKLLQL
+368 PTPELKLLQL
-378 VARQVLLSVSPPWV
+378 VAHQVLLAVSPPWV
-392 RKETE
+392 RQETE

-408 AKGVITT
+408 AKGTFTT
-415 QPGWRT
+415 QPGWRM

-433 TQGQELAVGQAE
+433 TQGQELSVEQAE

-472 DQPEDAHNGAPAQ
+472 DQPEDAQ
-485 AQRSGLRGEK
+485 
-495 EGQRNGADARLPAGA
+495 
-510 ASWSLSRRGIG
+510 RRGIG

-532 LVSQGFVQRVKSKDG
+532 LVSQGFVQRVKGKDG
-547 QAAMLIPAQGG
+547 QAATLIPAQSG

-594 FLAEVQ
+594 FLSEVQ
-600 EMVTGLVSGFTPV
+600 EMVKGLVSGFTPV

-698 ATIALDTS
+698 ATIVLDTS

>member
-1 MLTRLI
+1 
-7 VTEKPSVAMRYA
+7 MRYA
-19 SVLGVKGRQDGYL
+19 AVLGVKGRQDGYL

-44 HLWGLADADAYDPKY
+44 HLWGLADAAAYDPKY
-59 KKWNQSDLP
+59 KKWNQTDLP
-68 ILPTTW
+68 ILPATW

-94 RADVTEIVNACDP
+94 RVDVTEIVNACDP

-207 AGHKPETFYKV
+207 ASHKPETFYRV
-218 AFQCAGLTAV
+218 CLTCEGVVFQS
-228 TEKMDKAQAE
+228 EKMDQAQAE

-356 TRSAGAADLSVL
+356 TRSASAADLSVL

-378 VARQVLLSVSPPWV
+378 VAHQVLLAVSPLWM
-392 RKETE
+392 RQETE

-408 AKGVITT
+408 AKGNVTT
-415 QPGWRT
+415 QPGWRR
-421 YQPSEEKTLPQL
+421 YQPSEEKALPQL
-433 TQGQELAVGQAE
+433 TQGQELAVEQAE

-459 ASLLAAMEQAGRQ
+459 ASLLAAMEQAGREE
-472 DQPEDAHNGAPAQ
+472 QP
-485 AQRSGLRGEK
+485 K
-495 EGQRNGADARLPAGA
+495 ETQ
-510 ASWSLSRRGIG
+510 RRGIG
-521 TAATRAGILER
+521 TAATRAGILEH
-532 LVSQGFVQRVKSKDG
+532 LVNQGFVQRVKGKDG
-547 QAAMLIPAQGG
+547 QAATLIPAQSG

-594 FLAEVQ
+594 FLSEVQ
-600 EMVTGLVSGFTPV
+600 EMVTGLVSEFTPV

-698 ATIALDTS
+698 ATIVLDTS

>member
-7 VTEKPSVAMRYA
+7 ITEKPSVAMRYA
-19 SVLGVKGRQDGYL
+19 AVLGVKGRQDGYL
-32 EGRGYLISWCFG
+32 EGRDYLISWCFG

-59 KKWNQSDLP
+59 KKWNQTDLP

-74 QYQLL
+74 QYHLL

-136 EDEAIREGFAHLRPG
+136 EDEAIREGFAHLCPG

-207 AGHKPETFYKV
+207 AGHKPETFYRV
-218 AFQCAGLTAV
+218 CLTCEGVVFQS
-228 TEKMDKAQAE
+228 EKMDQAQAE
-238 ALAAQCAGQ
+238 ALAAQCSGQ

-253 LRETEQVRTAP
+253 LLETEQVRTAP

-314 ADGVSSLAQLCAA
+314 ADGVPALAQLCAA
-327 IAEEDPPEAILEKQ
+327 IAEEDPPEAILAGQ
-341 VCCNGKVTDHTALLP
+341 VCCNGEVTDHTALLP

-378 VARQVLLSVSPPWV
+378 VAHQVLLAVSPPWV
-392 RKETE
+392 RQETE
-397 VTLSCGGARFT
+397 VTLSCGGTRFT
-408 AKGVITT
+408 VKGTYTT

-421 YQPSEEKTLPQL
+421 YQPSEEKALPQL
-433 TQGQELAVGQAE
+433 TQGQELTVDHAE

-459 ASLLAAMEQAGRQ
+459 ASLLAAMEQAGR
-472 DQPEDAHNGAPAQ
+472 DEQP
-485 AQRSGLRGEK
+485 K
-495 EGQRNGADARLPAGA
+495 ETQ
-510 ASWSLSRRGIG
+510 RRGIG

-532 LVSQGFVQRVKSKDG
+532 LVSQGFVQRVKGKDG
-547 QAAMLIPAQGG
+547 QAATLIPAQSG

-679 HGEVFAEHLYS
+679 RGEVFAEHLYS

-698 ATIALDTS
+698 ATIVLDTS

>member
-1 MLTRLI
+1 MIIGGMLTRLI
-7 VTEKPSVAMRYA
+7 ITEKPSVAMRYA
-19 SVLGVKGRQDGYL
+19 AVLGVKGRQDGYL

-59 KKWNQSDLP
+59 KKWNQADLP

-94 RADVTEIVNACDP
+94 RDDVTEIVNACDP

-136 EDEAIREGFAHLRPG
+136 EDETIREGFAHLRPG

-207 AGHKPETFYKV
+207 AGHKPETFYRV
-218 AFQCAGLTAV
+218 CLTCEGVVFQS
-228 TEKMDKAQAE
+228 EKMDQAQAE

-247 TAVVEE
+247 TVVVEE

-314 ADGVSSLAQLCAA
+314 ADGVPALAQLCAT

-356 TRSAGAADLSVL
+356 THSAGAADLSVL

-378 VARQVLLSVSPPWV
+378 VAHQVLLAVSPPWV

-397 VTLSCGGARFT
+397 VTLSCGGAYFT
-408 AKGVITT
+408 AKGTVTT
-415 QPGWRT
+415 QPGWRR
-421 YQPSEEKTLPQL
+421 YQPSEEKALPQL
-433 TQGQELAVGQAE
+433 TQGQELAVDQAE

-459 ASLLAAMEQAGRQ
+459 ASLLAAMEQAGREE
-472 DQPEDAHNGAPAQ
+472 QPKDT
-485 AQRSGLRGEK
+485 QRK
-495 EGQRNGADARLPAGA
+495 
-510 ASWSLSRRGIG
+510 GIG

-532 LVSQGFVQRVKSKDG
+532 LVSQGFVQRVKGKDG
-547 QAAMLIPAQGG
+547 QAATLIPAQSG

-594 FLAEVQ
+594 FLSEVQ
-600 EMVTGLVSGFTPV
+600 EMVTGLVSGFTPA

-698 ATIALDTS
+698 ATIVLDTS

>member
-44 HLWGLADADAYDPKY
+44 HLWGLADAVAYDPKY
-59 KKWNQSDLP
+59 KKWNQTDLP
-68 ILPTTW
+68 ILPATW

-136 EDEAIREGFAHLRPG
+136 EDETIREGFAHLRPG

-207 AGHKPETFYKV
+207 AGHKPETFYRV
-218 AFQCAGLTAV
+218 SLTCEGVVFQS
-228 TEKMDKAQAE
+228 EKMDQAQAE

-314 ADGVSSLAQLCAA
+314 ADGVPTLAQLCAA

-378 VARQVLLSVSPPWV
+378 VARQVLLAVSPPWV
-392 RKETE
+392 RMETE
-397 VTLSCGGARFT
+397 VTLSCGGAYFT
-408 AKGVITT
+408 AKGAVTT

-421 YQPSEEKTLPQL
+421 YQPSEGKALPQL

-452 PPAHYTE
+452 PPVHYTE
-459 ASLLAAMEQAGRQ
+459 ASLLAAMEQAGR
-472 DQPEDAHNGAPAQ
+472 DEQP
-485 AQRSGLRGEK
+485 K
-495 EGQRNGADARLPAGA
+495 ETQ
-510 ASWSLSRRGIG
+510 RRGIG

-532 LVSQGFVQRVKSKDG
+532 LVSQGFVQRVKGKDG
-547 QAAMLIPAQGG
+547 QAATLIPAQSG

-594 FLAEVQ
+594 FLSEVQ
-600 EMVTGLVSGFTPV
+600 EMVTGLVSGFTPA

-654 LWRDNRFFTNKQFAL
+654 LWRDNRFFTNKQFSL

-698 ATIALDTS
+698 ATIVLDTS

>member
-1 MLTRLI
+1 MIIGGMLTRLI
-7 VTEKPSVAMRYA
+7 ITEKPSVAMRYA
-19 SVLGVKGRQDGYL
+19 AVLGVKGRQDGYL

-44 HLWGLADADAYDPKY
+44 HLWGLADAVAYDPKY
-59 KKWNQSDLP
+59 KKWNQADLP

-74 QYQLL
+74 RYQLL

-118 YNLAQCTKP
+118 YNLALCTKP

-207 AGHKPETFYKV
+207 AAHKPETFYKV
-218 AFQCAGLTAV
+218 AIQCAGLTAV

-314 ADGVSSLAQLCAA
+314 ADGVPELAQLCAA
-327 IAEEDPPEAILEKQ
+327 IAEEDSPEAILEKQ

-356 TRSAGAADLSVL
+356 TRSAGTADLSVL
-368 PAPELKLLQL
+368 PTPELKLLQL
-378 VARQVLLSVSPPWV
+378 VAHQVLLAVSPPWV
-392 RKETE
+392 RQEKE

-408 AKGVITT
+408 TKGAVTT
-415 QPGWRT
+415 QPGWRK
-421 YQPSEEKTLPQL
+421 YQPQEEKTMPLL
-433 TQGQELAVGQAE
+433 TQGQELAVDHAE

-459 ASLLAAMEQAGRQ
+459 ASLLAAMEQAGREE
-472 DQPEDAHNGAPAQ
+472 QP
-485 AQRSGLRGEK
+485 K
-495 EGQRNGADARLPAGA
+495 ETQ
-510 ASWSLSRRGIG
+510 RRGIG

-532 LVSQGFVQRVKSKDG
+532 LVNQGFVQRVRGKDG
-547 QAAMLIPAQGG
+547 QAANLIPAQSG

-587 GLLEPEA
+587 GLLEPEG
-594 FLAEVQ
+594 FLSEVQ
-600 EMVTGLVSGFTPV
+600 EMVKGLVADFAPV

-654 LWRDNRFFTNKQFAL
+654 LWRDNRFFTNKQFSL

-698 ATIALDTS
+698 ATIVLDTS

>member
-1 MLTRLI
+1 MIIGGMLTRLI
-7 VTEKPSVAMRYA
+7 ITEKPSVAMRYA
-19 SVLGVKGRQDGYL
+19 AVLGVKGRQDGYL

-44 HLWGLADADAYDPKY
+44 HLWGLADADAYAPKY
-59 KKWNQSDLP
+59 KKWNQTDLP
-68 ILPTTW
+68 ILPATW

-218 AFQCAGLTAV
+218 AIQCAGLTAV

-238 ALAAQCAGQ
+238 AQAAQCAGQ
-247 TAVVEE
+247 IAVVEE

-314 ADGVSSLAQLCAA
+314 ADGVPALAQLCAA
-327 IAEEDPPEAILEKQ
+327 ITEEDPPEAILEKQ

-378 VARQVLLSVSPPWV
+378 VAHQVLLAVSPPWV

-397 VTLSCGGARFT
+397 VTLSCGGTRFT
-408 AKGVITT
+408 AKGTYTT

-433 TQGQELAVGQAE
+433 TQGQELIVEQAE

-452 PPAHYTE
+452 PPAHYTD
-459 ASLLAAMEQAGRQ
+459 ASLLAAMEQAGREE
-472 DQPEDAHNGAPAQ
+472 QPKDT
-485 AQRSGLRGEK
+485 QRK
-495 EGQRNGADARLPAGA
+495 
-510 ASWSLSRRGIG
+510 GIG

-532 LVSQGFVQRVKSKDG
+532 LVNQGFVQRVKGKDG
-547 QAAMLIPAQGG
+547 QAATLIPAQSG

-594 FLAEVQ
+594 FLTEVQ
-600 EMVTGLVSGFTPV
+600 EMVTGLVSDFAPV

-698 ATIALDTS
+698 ATIVLDTS

>member
-59 KKWNQSDLP
+59 KKWNKTDLP

-207 AGHKPETFYKV
+207 ARHKPETFYRV
-218 AFQCAGLTAV
+218 CLTCEGVVFQS
-228 TEKMDKAQAE
+228 EKMDQAQAE

-314 ADGVSSLAQLCAA
+314 AGGVPELAQLCAA

-368 PAPELKLLQL
+368 PTPELKLLQL
-378 VARQVLLSVSPPWV
+378 VAHQVLLAVSPPWV

-397 VTLSCGGARFT
+397 VTLSCCGACFT
-408 AKGVITT
+408 AKGTVTT
-415 QPGWRT
+415 HPGWRK
-421 YQPSEEKTLPQL
+421 YQPQEEKTMPLL
-433 TQGQELAVGQAE
+433 TQGQELSVDHAE

-472 DQPEDAHNGAPAQ
+472 DQPEDAQ
-485 AQRSGLRGEK
+485 
-495 EGQRNGADARLPAGA
+495 
-510 ASWSLSRRGIG
+510 RRGIG

-532 LVSQGFVQRVKSKDG
+532 LVSQGFVQRVKGKDG
-547 QAAMLIPAQGG
+547 QAATLIPAQSG

-594 FLAEVQ
+594 FLSEVQ
-600 EMVTGLVSGFTPV
+600 EMVTGLVSEFTPV

-674 QALLQ
+674 RALLQ

-698 ATIALDTS
+698 ATIVLDTS

>member
-1 MLTRLI
+1 
-7 VTEKPSVAMRYA
+7 MRYA
-19 SVLGVKGRQDGYL
+19 AVLGVKGRQDGYL

-59 KKWNQSDLP
+59 KKWNQTDLP
-68 ILPTTW
+68 ILPATW

-218 AFQCAGLTAV
+218 EIQCAGLTAV

-238 ALAAQCAGQ
+238 AQAAQCAGQ

-314 ADGVSSLAQLCAA
+314 ADGVPALAQLCAA

-368 PAPELKLLQL
+368 PTPELKLLQL
-378 VARQVLLSVSPPWV
+378 VAHQVLLAVSPPWV
-392 RKETE
+392 RQETE
-397 VTLSCGGARFT
+397 VTLSCGGTRFT
-408 AKGVITT
+408 VKGTYTT
-415 QPGWRT
+415 QPGWRR

-433 TQGQELAVGQAE
+433 TQGQELAVEHAE

-459 ASLLAAMEQAGRQ
+459 ASLLAAMEQAGR
-472 DQPEDAHNGAPAQ
+472 DEQP
-485 AQRSGLRGEK
+485 K
-495 EGQRNGADARLPAGA
+495 ETQ
-510 ASWSLSRRGIG
+510 RRGIG

-532 LVSQGFVQRVKSKDG
+532 LVNQGFVQRVKGKDG
-547 QAAMLIPAQGG
+547 QAATLIPAQSG

-566 EPLRSPQLTAQW
+566 DPLRSPQLTAQW

-587 GLLEPEA
+587 GLLESEV
-594 FLAEVQ
+594 FLSEVQ

-679 HGEVFAEHLYS
+679 RGEVFAEHLYS

-698 ATIALDTS
+698 ATIVLDTS